1 MDRNQNPV
9 HPRKLARS
17 MAKARIGSSKL
28 SRHDW
33 RRAAVDQA
41 KDPVKKG
48 VPRK

>member
-28 SRHDW
+28 RYHDW

-41 KDPVKKG
+41 KNPVKRGAQK
-48 VPRK
+48 